1 MLKRLLLLTILLGGC
16 MNEEIIVLET
26 NKGNIEILLDREQSP
41 ETVENFLSY
50 ADSKF
55 FENTVFH
62 RVIPGFMIQ
71 GGGFTTEGIQKTTNP
86 PIKLESNNGLTNA
99 NGTVA
104 MARTNDPDSATS
116 QFFINV
122 ADNKFLDYTSPSNP
136 GYAVFGKVINGM
148 EIVSEIES
156 VETTTKGFNQDWP
169 VEDIIILKVYKK

>member
-1 MLKRLLLLTILLGGC
+1 
-16 MNEEIIVLET
+16 MNEEIIILET
-26 NKGNIEILLDREQSP
+26 NKGNIEILLDREHSP

-50 ADSKF
+50 VDSKF

-62 RVIPGFMIQ
+62 RVISGFMVQ
-71 GGGFTTEGIQKTTNP
+71 GGGFTTEGIQKTTKD
-86 PIKLESNNGLTNA
+86 PIKLESNNGLSNVI
-99 NGTVA
+99 GTVA

-148 EIVSEIES
+148 DIVDQIENIK
-156 VETTTKGFNQDWP
+156 TTTKGFNQDWP
-169 VEDIIILKVYKK
+169 LEDIIILKVYRK

>member
-1 MLKRLLLLTILLGGC
+1 MLKKLLLLTILLGGC

-26 NKGNIEILLDREQSP
+26 NKGNIELLLDRENSP

-55 FENTVFH
+55 FDGTIFH
-62 RVIPGFMIQ
+62 RVIKGFMIQ
-71 GGGFTTEGIQKTTNP
+71 GGGFTPDGIQKKTNE
-86 PIKLESNNGLTNA
+86 PIKLESNNGLSN
-99 NGTVA
+99 NIGTVA

-116 QFFINV
+116 QFFINT

-148 EIVSEIES
+148 DIITEIEN
-156 VETTTKGFNQDWP
+156 VETATKGFHQDWP
-169 VEDIIILKVYKK
+169 VEDIIIQKVYKK